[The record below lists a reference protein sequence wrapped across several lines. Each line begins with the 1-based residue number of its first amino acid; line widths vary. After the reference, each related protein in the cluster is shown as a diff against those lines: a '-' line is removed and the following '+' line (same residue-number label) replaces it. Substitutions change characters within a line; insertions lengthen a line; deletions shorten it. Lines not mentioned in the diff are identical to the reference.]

1 MDKNSINLF
10 LTKNSGCFEDVHLSK
25 IASGLE
31 LIPDEKAPIILG
43 TDFKKPI
50 HMLLISMAG
59 GTLGIDRFNLEQTG
73 LGVLKL
79 LSCGGFGL
87 WAIVD
92 FFLIQSETR
101 EYNAKK
107 IISLINSLSVKTQR
121 PSTENRANSYT
132 ENSSSQS
139 ENVSVPQNETPRME
153 RVELEEGS
161 NKLPELDVPSSHVPG
176 QENPYDYAPKDD
188 YSRFAPK
195 SDDQY

>member
-10 LTKNSGCFEDVHLSK
+10 LAKNSGCFEEMHLPK

-31 LIPDEKAPIILG
+31 MIPDEKASLVLG
-43 TDFKKPI
+43 ADFKKPI
-50 HMLLISMAG
+50 HMLLVSIAG

-79 LSCGGFGL
+79 LSCGGFGI

-107 IISLINSLSVKTQR
+107 IIELINSLSTKTQR
-121 PSTENRANSYT
+121 PSTENRVNTGAM
-132 ENSSSQS
+132 ESQPEVVNAPRIDTPHV
-139 ENVSVPQNETPRME
+139 ENVDLGEN
-153 RVELEEGS
+153 S
-161 NKLPELDVPSSHVPG
+161 NKLPELDVPSSHLPG
-176 QENPYDYAPKDD
+176 QENPSDYAPKDD

-195 SDDQY
+195 SDSQY